1 MSSLANKVAIVTG
14 GNSGIGYATAKEFV
28 AQGAQVIIT
37 GRNKESLDNVAD
49 EINVT
54 GFVADQ
60 ESLPSIENL
69 AEQVKNKF
77 GKIDVIF
84 LNAGATAFSPFES
97 ASENHFDSL
106 MDTNVKGAFFTLQKL
121 LPLLNDGGSVIF
133 NTSVNGNIGMPGT
146 AVYAATK
153 GALLSLNRV
162 LATELAPRQI
172 RVNAVSPG
180 PVETPLYGKLGLAQ
194 GEVEGLGGTL
204 GKKILLARFGKAEE
218 VAKTVTFLASPDSS
232 FITGAEIVID
242 GGLTV
247 NAVLN

>member
-1 MSSLANKVAIVTG
+1 M
-14 GNSGIGYATAKEFV
+14 
-28 AQGAQVIIT
+28 
-37 GRNKESLDNVAD
+37 
-49 EINVT
+49 
-54 GFVADQ
+54 
-60 ESLPSIENL
+60 
-69 AEQVKNKF
+69 
-77 GKIDVIF
+77 
-84 LNAGATAFSPFES
+84 
-97 ASENHFDSL
+97 
-106 MDTNVKGAFFTLQKL
+106 
-121 LPLLNDGGSVIF
+121 IF

-194 GEVEGLGGTL
+194 EEVEGLGGTL

>member
-1 MSSLANKVAIVTG
+1 MSSLKNKVAVVTG
-14 GNSGIGYATAKEFV
+14 GNSGIGYATAKEFA
-28 AQGAQVIIT
+28 AQGARVIIT
-37 GRNKESLDNVAD
+37 GRNQDSLDSISAEISATGIVA
-49 EINVT
+49 EQANL
-54 GFVADQ
+54 A
-60 ESLPSIENL
+60 SIEHL
-69 AEQVKNKF
+69 AEQVKTQF

-97 ASENHFDSL
+97 ATEEHFDSL

-121 LPLLNDGGSVIF
+121 LPLLNDGSSIIL
-133 NTSVNGNIGMPGT
+133 NTSINGNIGMPGT

-180 PVETPLYGKLGLAQ
+180 PVETPLYGKLGLGKQ
-194 GEVEGLGGTL
+194 EVDGLGDTL
-204 GKKILLARFGKAEE
+204 GKKILLGRFGKAEE
-218 VAKTVTFLASPDSS
+218 VAKTVAFLASSDSS
-232 FITGAEIVID
+232 FITGTEIVID

-247 NAVLN
+247 NAVMN